1 MVVRVEDQLDGPSR
15 RGATSPS
22 VHFRPH
28 PQNAVNAAS
37 HETIES
43 PRLLLRALRSGDEAR
58 LQAVFDA
65 APDWHAALG
74 RPADPNAAA
83 SEVAASS
90 AAPGREVAVVELR
103 ETGEGVGAVGWWR
116 EKPEPG
122 VALLGTLLIVPAHR
136 GAGLAREAL
145 AALEERLAAD
155 GTRELRTAFP
165 RRLLALHPLV
175 TALGFREMS
184 IAEHQKLGMAGAGTS
199 LWQKPLAGGR

>member
-1 MVVRVEDQLDGPSR
+1 V
-15 RGATSPS
+15 T
-22 VHFRPH
+22 
-28 PQNAVNAAS
+28 AAS
-37 HETIES
+37 AEPPTVES
-43 PRLLLRALRSGDEAR
+43 PRLLLHALRPGDEAR

-74 RPADPNAAA
+74 RPADPGAAA
-83 SEVAASS
+83 AEVAAS
-90 AAPGREVAVVELR
+90 AASPGRTVAVVTLR
-103 ETGEGVGAVGWWR
+103 ETGEDVGAVGWWR

-122 VALLGTLLIVPAHR
+122 IALLGTLLIVPTHR

-145 AALEERLAAD
+145 TALERRLAEE

-165 RRLLALHPLV
+165 RRLLPLHPLV

-199 LWQKPLAGGR
+199 LWRKPLAGG